1 MSENTLNIGGEKK
14 VVHKQGPNWNVVGRY
29 EDFDSA
35 DFRRQAEIAAG
46 RTAKVHKLSATFVV
60 KVKPTSTVTETT
72 STELKADPK
81 KERPAGK
88 QKRQERDNKR

>member
-1 MSENTLNIGGEKK
+1 MSDSILNIGNEKP
-14 VVHKQGPNWNVVGRY
+14 VHKQGPNWNVVGRY

-46 RTAKVHKLSATFVV
+46 RTAKVHKHSTTFVV
-60 KVKPTSTVTETT
+60 KVKPVATVTETT
-72 STELKADPK
+72 STEPKADAK

-88 QKRQERDNKR
+88 QKRQDREGKL

>member
-14 VVHKQGPNWNVVGRY
+14 AVHKQGPNWNVVGRY
-29 EDFDSA
+29 ENFGDADS
-35 DFRRQAEIAAG
+35 RRKNEIAAG

-60 KVKPTSTVTETT
+60 KVKPVATVTETT
-72 STELKADPK
+72 STEPKADPK
-81 KERPAGK
+81 KERSAGK

>member
-1 MSENTLNIGGEKK
+1 MSENILNIGGEK

-46 RTAKVHKLSATFVV
+46 RTAKVHKLASVFVV
-60 KVKPTSTVTETT
+60 KVKPFANVTEIT
-72 STELKADPK
+72 STETKVDPK
-81 KERPAGK
+81 KERPSGK
-88 QKRQERDNKR
+88 QKRQDRDNKR